1 MSRHVRNKLAEAQQV
16 KRLLSKKWLLTLSSI
31 FTLLIIFLM
40 VGIQTGVIHG
50 QTIGALIR
58 TPQTK
63 TTADAT
69 AIHHDTAALKTI
81 TNNPKL
87 TVTMKQQALQTSLQ
101 KYLNQ
106 VGADGNVAV
115 SFYNL
120 TPEAGSTAANAND
133 APIYAEGKLAA
144 NVNGADR
151 RVAASTYKLFISAY
165 LFNQVANGRTW
176 TSADETGFTEMIVDS
191 ANDYSESQLA
201 TYGADTLNAYYQ
213 QLGWS
218 AVFSNA
224 DDTPAAT
231 STNDLV
237 ALLKKLQAG
246 TAPFNQDFYQE
257 KLLTD
262 MSTQVYRDGIPAAVA
277 SLTPDATVQDKVGWY
292 EDYNNDAAIVT
303 LPDGQRYLLAIM
315 TKGVGYMDFSEIATI
330 AQKVQQIVYGN

>member
-1 MSRHVRNKLAEAQQV
+1 M
-16 KRLLSKKWLLTLSSI
+16 KRLLSKKWLITLSSI
-31 FTLLIIFLM
+31 LTLLIIFLM

-50 QTIGALIR
+50 QTIGDLIR

-63 TTADAT
+63 TAT
-69 AIHHDTAALKTI
+69 NSNTVHQDTAALKTI

-87 TVTMKQQALQTSLQ
+87 TVATKQQAIQTNLQ

-120 TPEAGSTAANAND
+120 TPVAGSDAANASD

-144 NVNGADR
+144 NVNGTDR

-165 LFNQVANGRTW
+165 LFEQLGNGNRTW
-176 TSADETGFTEMIVDS
+176 TADDENGFTEMIVNS

-201 TYGADTLNAYYQ
+201 AYGADTLNAYYQ
-213 QLGWS
+213 QLGWG
-218 AVFSNA
+218 AVFSN
-224 DDTPAAT
+224 DDDPAAT
-231 STNDLV
+231 STNDLI

-246 TAPFNQDFYQE
+246 AAPFDQSLYRE
-257 KLLTD
+257 KLLND
-262 MSTQVYRDGIPAAVA
+262 MASQVYRDGIPAAVA
-277 SLTPDATVQDKVGWY
+277 SLTPGATVQDKVGWY

-315 TKGVGYMDFSEIATI
+315 TKGVGYMDFSEVATI